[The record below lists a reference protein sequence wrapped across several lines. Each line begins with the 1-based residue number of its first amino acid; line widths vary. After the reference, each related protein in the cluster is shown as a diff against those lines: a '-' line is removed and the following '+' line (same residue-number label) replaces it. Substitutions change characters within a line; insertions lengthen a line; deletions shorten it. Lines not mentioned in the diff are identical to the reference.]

1 MSYTNYG
8 FTANITGVVNED
20 GENSVGIKYEDSDG
34 IKFDT
39 NKSGKDFNKILMD
52 LYVDSIAKFTNATN
66 KQEELRKKEEK
77 ASKDNEHIA
86 ELTSQ
91 LDALD
96 KQRKELNDKIET
108 LRGTKE
114 DVKTGIDK
122 DVSEFEKLFSYL
134 F

>member
-1 MSYTNYG
+1 MSCTNYG

-39 NKSGKDFNKILMD
+39 NKSGKDFNKVLQD
-52 LYVDSIAKFTNATN
+52 LYTDAITKICGMLT
-66 KQEELRKKEEK
+66 KQEELRKKEEE
-77 ASKDNEHIA
+77 AAKDNEHIA

-108 LRGTKE
+108 LRGTKK
-114 DVKTGIDK
+114 DAKTSIDK
-122 DVSEFEKLFSYL
+122 DVDDFEKLFSFL

>member
-8 FTANITGVVNED
+8 FTAHVTGVVNENGD
-20 GENSVGIKYEDSDG
+20 SSIGIKYEDSDG

-39 NKSGKDFNKILMD
+39 NKSGKDFNKVLQD
-52 LYVDSIAKFTNATN
+52 LYTDAITKICGMLT
-66 KQEELRKKEEK
+66 KQEELRKKEEE
-77 ASKDNEHIA
+77 AAKDNEHIA

-108 LRGTKE
+108 LRGTKK

-122 DVSEFEKLFSYL
+122 DVDDFEKLFSFL

>member
-52 LYVDSIAKFTNATN
+52 LYIDSITKFTNATN

-77 ASKDNEHIA
+77 VAKDNEHIA

-108 LRGTKE
+108 LRGTKK

-122 DVSEFEKLFSYL
+122 DVSELEKLFSYL

>member
-8 FTANITGVVNED
+8 FTAHVTGVVNENGD
-20 GENSVGIKYEDSDG
+20 SSIGIKYEDSDG

-39 NKSGKDFNKILMD
+39 NKSGKDFNKVLQD
-52 LYVDSIAKFTNATN
+52 LYTDAITKICGMLT
-66 KQEELRKKEEK
+66 KQEELRKKEEE
-77 ASKDNEHIA
+77 AVKDNEHIA

-108 LRGTKE
+108 LRGTKK

-122 DVSEFEKLFSYL
+122 DVDDFEKLFSFL

>member
-8 FTANITGVVNED
+8 FTAHVTGVVNENGD
-20 GENSVGIKYEDSDG
+20 SSIGIKYEDSDG

-39 NKSGKDFNKILMD
+39 NKSGKDFNKVLQV
-52 LYVDSIAKFTNATN
+52 LYTDAITKICGMLT
-66 KQEELRKKEEK
+66 KQEELREKEEE
-77 ASKDNEHIA
+77 AAKDNEHIA

-108 LRGTKE
+108 LRGTKK

-122 DVSEFEKLFSYL
+122 DVDDFEKLFSFL